1 MNQNIFVVFE
11 MFVGPTHLTQKKYT
25 KQTLCS
31 KEAESKLLQVARA
44 AFAFASALTHRIMVQ
59 PWVIV
64 RRRGT
69 ARERRSRRTRA
80 HVRALRVWNHWENYL
95 GGLRLNWE
103 NYLSGLR
110 RRRMEMLAAC
120 STQAVEGINSAL
132 ALSVRSAPSSS
143 LSLCDARVG
152 LRGAS
157 RPWSQ
162 VND

>member
-1 MNQNIFVVFE
+1 
-11 MFVGPTHLTQKKYT
+11 
-25 KQTLCS
+25 
-31 KEAESKLLQVARA
+31 
-44 AFAFASALTHRIMVQ
+44 MVQ
-59 PWVIV
+59 PWVVV

-120 STQAVEGINSAL
+120 STQAVEGLNSLVQRMSSSSPSISLPLLDSRVGMRHSSSSTFRQYAAEYAAAVHSKAKEADGEEEGTGIEKREKTFRDFFCGPNPMGE
-132 ALSVRSAPSSS
+132 ALSTDES
-143 LSLCDARVG
+143 LR
-152 LRGAS
+152 
-157 RPWSQ
+157 
-162 VND
+162 